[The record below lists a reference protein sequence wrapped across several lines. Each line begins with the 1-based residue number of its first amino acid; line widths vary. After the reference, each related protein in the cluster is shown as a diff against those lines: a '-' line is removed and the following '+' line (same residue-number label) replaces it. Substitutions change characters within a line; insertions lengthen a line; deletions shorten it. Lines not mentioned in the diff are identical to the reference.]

1 LQRLKVKLSLQFLW
15 GNPVLSQIQVL
26 NLQTLNQGLPAITPA
41 FGAAIAEAGAICL
54 TDEAHEP
61 GVVLEVQGEFSTQ
74 FQLDW
79 QPVTE
84 QARRC
89 WNDEEY
95 TTEQAAYGIAFL
107 LILQLTTL
115 TVIERSRKGT
125 GFDYWLG
132 SQDSTAMLPFQR
144 MARLEVS
151 GIRKGNRSQINAR
164 VKQKTEQ
171 TGASDAE
178 GLPAYIIVVEFSHPI
193 SVVSAKQNPEG
204 ALLQ

>member
-1 LQRLKVKLSLQFLW
+1 MSR
-15 GNPVLSQIQVL
+15 IQVL
-26 NLQTLNQGLPAITPA
+26 NLQSLNQGLPAITPA

-54 TDEAHEP
+54 TDEAHKP
-61 GVVLEVQGEFSTQ
+61 GLALEVEGEFSTT
-74 FQLDW
+74 FKLDW

-84 QARRC
+84 QTRRC

-95 TTEQAAYGIAFL
+95 TTEQAAYGVAFL
-107 LILQLTTL
+107 LILQLTSL

-132 SQDSTAMLPFQR
+132 IQDSTATLPFQR

-151 GIRKGNRSQINAR
+151 GIRRGNRSQTNAR

-171 TGASDAE
+171 TRASDAQ
-178 GLPAYIIVVEFSHPI
+178 GLPAYIIVVEFSRPI
-193 SVVSAKQNPEG
+193 SIISAKHNPEG
-204 ALLQ
+204 TILQ

>member
-1 LQRLKVKLSLQFLW
+1 
-15 GNPVLSQIQVL
+15 LSQVQVL
-26 NLQTLNQGLPAITPA
+26 NLQCLEKGLPAITPA
-41 FGAAIAEAGAICL
+41 FGAAIAEAGAIRL
-54 TDEAHEP
+54 TDEAHVP
-61 GVVLEVQGEFSTQ
+61 GAILEVEGEFSTR

-84 QARRC
+84 QSRRC

-95 TTEQAAYGIAFL
+95 TTEQAAYGIAFI
-107 LILQLTTL
+107 LILKLTNL

-132 SQDSTAMLPFQR
+132 SQDLNSMLPFQR

-151 GIRKGNRSQINAR
+151 GIRKGSRSQIDTR

-171 TGASDAE
+171 TRASDAE
-178 GLPAYIIVVEFSHPI
+178 GLPAYIIVVEFSRPI
-193 SVVSAKQNPEG
+193 SIVIEKQNPAG
-204 ALLQ
+204 ALSQ

>member
-1 LQRLKVKLSLQFLW
+1 L
-15 GNPVLSQIQVL
+15 NPIQVL
-26 NLQTLNQGLPAITPA
+26 DLQSLSQGLPAITPA

-54 TDEAHEP
+54 SDEAHQS
-61 GVVLEVQGEFSTQ
+61 GVTLEVEGEFSTQ
-74 FQLDW
+74 FRLSW
-79 QPVTE
+79 QPVIE
-84 QARRC
+84 QTRRC

-107 LILQLTTL
+107 LILQLINL

-132 SQDSTAMLPFQR
+132 NQEPSTTLPFER

-151 GIRKGNRSQINAR
+151 GIRKGNRGQINAR

-171 TGASDAE
+171 TRTSDAQ
-178 GLPAYIIVVEFSHPI
+178 GLPAYIIVVEFSKPI
-193 SVVSAKQNPEG
+193 SVIGAKQNLEG
-204 ALLQ
+204 TVLQ